1 MEHPMPKLTSLHV
14 SLPEDLKEFVR
25 QEVAEGGYSTPS
37 DFVRTVLREWR
48 EQKLRR
54 GIDAA
59 LLASLETPAEEV
71 TPEWHRQVEPREP
84 APAQFRAVGT
94 SDLPSQIAPAGRVP
108 G

>member
-1 MEHPMPKLTSLHV
+1 MPKLTSLHV

-37 DFVRTVLREWR
+37 DFVRTVLRERR

-71 TPEWHRQVEPREP
+71 SPEYLASLRHETQALIERKKASGR
-84 APAQFRAVGT
+84 T
-94 SDLPSQIAPAGRVP
+94 SNKEV
-108 G
+108 